1 MWVIKSVIKRFHHL
15 VGKYFRLW
23 PLLWLHGEQVEMT
36 MMMMVRH
43 VFENFQFINKFL
55 KMTESNAAS
64 SASSFVEGSED
75 FKW

>member
-43 VFENFQFINKFL
+43 VFENFQLINKFL
-55 KMTESNAAS
+55 KMAESNAAS